1 MIAGDCH
8 SMEGALGPTHVTDD
22 RMEDG
27 PVVPH
32 QDVTF
37 LPAVPVGEL
46 GPGALLVEVAQQG
59 GALGFGHVLEP
70 FRVVRVDEQALA
82 TGLGMGADHRMGP
95 HHILLAQA

>member
-1 MIAGDCH
+1 MK
-8 SMEGALGPTHVTDD
+8 GALGPTHVTDD

-59 GALGFGHVLEP
+59 ALSASVMSSNRFV
-70 FRVVRVDEQALA
+70 
-82 TGLGMGADHRMGP
+82 
-95 HHILLAQA
+95 